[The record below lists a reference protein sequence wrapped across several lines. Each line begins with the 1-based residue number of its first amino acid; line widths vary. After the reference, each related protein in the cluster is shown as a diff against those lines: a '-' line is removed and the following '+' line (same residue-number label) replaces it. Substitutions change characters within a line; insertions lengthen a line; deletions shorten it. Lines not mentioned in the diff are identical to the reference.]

1 MKFYTSVLPY
11 RGRLLVRGVDKDGA
25 QKKYRINYKP
35 SLFIPTGK
43 ESKFKTLDGRNVAK
57 IKFDS
62 MPEATKWVNEYKN
75 VTNFEYFGNTRHQ
88 YPFIA
93 EEFKGKIDWDMNQI
107 KLLSIDIECESENG
121 FPSPEKADQPLIC
134 ITVKD
139 HTSKKLLFSVWA
151 TLSMTEKM
159 FNTLTAQLKLILLKH
174 LLSFGLNTIPTS
186 SQVGM

>member
-139 HTSKKLLFSVWA
+139 HTSKKIIV
-151 TLSMTEKM
+151 
-159 FNTLTAQLKLILLKH
+159 
-174 LLSFGLNTIPTS
+174 FGMGNFVNDREDVQYINCCN
-186 SQVGM
+186 